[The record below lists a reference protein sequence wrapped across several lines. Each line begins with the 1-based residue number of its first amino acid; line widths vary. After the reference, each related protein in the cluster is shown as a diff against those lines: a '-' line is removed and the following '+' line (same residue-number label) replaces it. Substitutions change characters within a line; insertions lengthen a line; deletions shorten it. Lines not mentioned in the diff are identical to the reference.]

1 MSVEQDVI
9 REMISRIKSQRS
21 LFAMVYKN
29 VDDDLSNKYKTESR
43 ILEGVVKILYGEKSC
58 VKREPDERAARNQL
72 GWTALVIDALGVVT
86 AIIYSSEAAAEK
98 ASQAFDAVHGDAE
111 ADGIIGQTADIDLS
125 GLSSNLLWSS
135 SPRTAYAVISEVGRH
150 YSVSLHDTPEE
161 ASSAVERFEEDA
173 ADAYE
178 RSDASCCV
186 SVVALP
192 RIEFGSPD

>member
-1 MSVEQDVI
+1 MSVEKDI
-9 REMISRIKSQRS
+9 IIEMISRIKSQRR

-58 VKREPDERAARNQL
+58 VKLEPDEQAARSQL

-178 RSDASCCV
+178 RSDASCRV
-186 SVVALP
+186 SIVALP
-192 RIEFGSPD
+192 RIEFESPD